1 MCRETAEERAA
12 RIERDRQREAMRKQR
27 EKDNRLKQAGRR
39 TRAERE
45 AERDISERIAL
56 GQAAI
61 PTATGVTFDSRL
73 YDQIGGLGS
82 GMVADDGKSFIDWF
96 PLLWIE
102 YHVYT
107 KPLFEDRST
116 NIYKVRDHD

>member
-1 MCRETAEERAA
+1 MLMCRETAEERAA

-61 PTATGVTFDSRL
+61 PQATGVTFDSRL

-82 GMVADDGKSFIDWF
+82 GMVADDGISFYGSVIDG
-96 PLLWIE
+96 
-102 YHVYT
+102 
-107 KPLFEDRST
+107 
-116 NIYKVRDHD
+116 